1 MVKNTNTWRLY
12 NMLLK
17 SQWDNEEIK
26 EDIKKKKLDT
36 MKMKTQ
42 HSKIH
47 EIQEKQLCVQKYLRK
62 QEKLQINKLPYH
74 LKELEKEE

>member
-1 MVKNTNTWRLY
+1 
-12 NMLLK
+12 
-17 SQWDNEEIK
+17 
-26 EDIKKKKLDT
+26 